1 MLLEKCGLDDSITVR
16 PVVGI
21 DGGAK
26 KRGSWDDFFQGI
38 DGGIIWFKSSRFWHL
53 FWNCKPV
60 TCRWHH
66 CDFVGFFFGIWDA
79 KSKWNNDSSNLWWYG
94 MIEFHYSVV
103 ILVIQDKVAGWKPI
117 WC

>member
-38 DGGIIWFKSSRFWHL
+38 DGGIIWFKSSRFWQL
-53 FWNCKPV
+53 
-60 TCRWHH
+60 
-66 CDFVGFFFGIWDA
+66 FGIACHCLVD
-79 KSKWNNDSSNLWWYG
+79 G
-94 MIEFHYSVV
+94 ITV
-103 ILVIQDKVAGWKPI
+103 ILLDFFLEFGMPSQNGTMIVAICGGMGW
-117 WC
+117 